1 MNPGH
6 FFKPNVDAGFNRRPL
21 HNAKIAYK
29 NYAQLN
35 CVTPN
40 IEYSMLHKIMLNIFF
55 YIASVFSGMGFLLSC
70 LLLRNVNFGLL
81 VLAAVL
87 WLCGSLVE
95 FMRETRQKLKNIE
108 GLIIMFERDRKREDI
123 TD

>member
-1 MNPGH
+1 
-6 FFKPNVDAGFNRRPL
+6 
-21 HNAKIAYK
+21 
-29 NYAQLN
+29 
-35 CVTPN
+35 
-40 IEYSMLHKIMLNIFF
+40 MLHKIMLNIFF